1 MWPDTTSRADKEGS
15 NLAVVKRNYLI
26 TLGIAAALALPVAPA
41 LAAGK
46 GHANGHLKGHHQTR
60 VVRHSTHGKSL
71 RQLEGTIASMAS
83 DGSSFVLRTMAS
95 KALTVTV
102 AISSSTVVTA
112 EAGVTPTLAAGEQVH
127 VAGKESNGT
136 YWAVRILIQKSA
148 AASRG
153 PGADKPKR

>member
-1 MWPDTTSRADKEGS
+1 MVT
-15 NLAVVKRNYLI
+15 RNVLT
-26 TLGIAAALALPVAPA
+26 TLGITVALALPVAPA

-46 GHANGHLKGHHQTR
+46 GHAYGHLKGHHHTR
-60 VVRHSTHGKSL
+60 VVRHSNQGKSL
-71 RQLEGTIASMAS
+71 RQLEGTVVSL
-83 DGSSFVLRTMAS
+83 DGSSFVLRSMDS
-95 KALTVTV
+95 KAMTVTV

-136 YWAVRILIQKSA
+136 YSAVRVLIEKSE

-153 PGADKPKR
+153 LGADKPKR

>member
-1 MWPDTTSRADKEGS
+1 M
-15 NLAVVKRNYLI
+15 VKRILTTLSI
-26 TLGIAAALALPVAPA
+26 TVALALPVAPA

-46 GHANGHLKGHHQTR
+46 GHAHGHLKGHDHTS
-60 VVRHSTHGKSL
+60 VVHHSTQGKSL
-71 RQLEGTIASMAS
+71 RQLEGTVVSL
-83 DGSSFVLRTMAS
+83 DGSSFVLRPMNS
-95 KALTVTV
+95 KAMTVTV

-136 YWAVRILIQKSA
+136 YSAVRVLIEKSE

-153 PGADKPKR
+153 LGADKPKR